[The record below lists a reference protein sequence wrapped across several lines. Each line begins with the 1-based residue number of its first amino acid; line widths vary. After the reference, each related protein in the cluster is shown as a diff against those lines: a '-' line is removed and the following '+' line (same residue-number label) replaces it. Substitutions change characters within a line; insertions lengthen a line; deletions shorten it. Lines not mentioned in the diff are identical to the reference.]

1 MIKRTLLAAAIFS
14 ALPAYAGLTSITAG
28 YDFTDY
34 SGDHGNRNLA
44 YAELVAKV
52 ENATLLF
59 NLSQGRR
66 DYETE
71 HFNATRGQGAVWYKW
86 NNWLTTRTGIAFADN
101 TPVFARQDFRQDIN
115 LALLPK
121 TLFTTGYRYTKYYDD
136 VEVDAWQGGVSL
148 YTGPV
153 ITSYR
158 YTHYDSSDA
167 GGSYSNM
174 ISVRLNDPRG
184 TGYTQLW
191 LSRGTGAYTYD
202 WTPETR
208 YGSMKSVSLQ
218 RIQPLTEQLN
228 LGLTAGK
235 VWYDTPTDDF
245 NGLQLAAR
253 LTWKFRFLLPPAIR
267 GGLPCRL
274 APPPFLFVFRPH
286 SPDKFYS
293 PVLYTIGGY
302 ALTYR
307 IPPYSILHADD
318 EVRNAQYS
326 GREEKGPYSSSSYS
340 GAD

>member
-1 MIKRTLLAAAIFS
+1 M
-14 ALPAYAGLTSITAG
+14 PAYAGLTSITTG

-59 NLSQGRR
+59 NLSQGVVIMKLNISMPLA
-66 DYETE
+66 Y
-71 HFNATRGQGAVWYKW
+71 QGAVWYKW

-167 GGSYSNM
+167 AGSYSNM
-174 ISVRLNDPRG
+174 ISVRLKDPRG
-184 TGYTQLW
+184 AGYTQLW
-191 LSRGTGAYTYD
+191 LSRGT
-202 WTPETR
+202 R
-208 YGSMKSVSLQ
+208 
-218 RIQPLTEQLN
+218 
-228 LGLTAGK
+228 
-235 VWYDTPTDDF
+235 
-245 NGLQLAAR
+245 
-253 LTWKFRFLLPPAIR
+253 
-267 GGLPCRL
+267 C
-274 APPPFLFVFRPH
+274 
-286 SPDKFYS
+286 
-293 PVLYTIGGY
+293 
-302 ALTYR
+302 
-307 IPPYSILHADD
+307 LHL
-318 EVRNAQYS
+318 
-326 GREEKGPYSSSSYS
+326 
-340 GAD
+340 

>member
-14 ALPAYAGLTSITAG
+14 ALPVYAGLTSITAG

-121 TLFTTGYRYTKYYDD
+121 TLFTTGYRYT
-136 VEVDAWQGGVSL
+136 
-148 YTGPV
+148 
-153 ITSYR
+153 
-158 YTHYDSSDA
+158 HYDSSDA

-208 YGSMKSVSLQ
+208 YGSMKSISLQ

-235 VWYDTPTDDF
+235 VWYDTPTDDY
-245 NGLQLAAR
+245 NGLQLAAH
-253 LTWKFRFLLPPAIR
+253 LTWKF
-267 GGLPCRL
+267 
-274 APPPFLFVFRPH
+274 
-286 SPDKFYS
+286 
-293 PVLYTIGGY
+293 
-302 ALTYR
+302 
-307 IPPYSILHADD
+307 
-318 EVRNAQYS
+318 
-326 GREEKGPYSSSSYS
+326 
-340 GAD
+340 

>member
-14 ALPAYAGLTSITAG
+14 TLPAYAGLTSITAG

-153 ITSYR
+153 PATAIPI
-158 YTHYDSSDA
+158 
-167 GGSYSNM
+167 M
-174 ISVRLNDPRG
+174 
-184 TGYTQLW
+184 
-191 LSRGTGAYTYD
+191 
-202 WTPETR
+202 TPA
-208 YGSMKSVSLQ
+208 MQVVV
-218 RIQPLTEQLN
+218 I
-228 LGLTAGK
+228 
-235 VWYDTPTDDF
+235 
-245 NGLQLAAR
+245 
-253 LTWKFRFLLPPAIR
+253 AI
-267 GGLPCRL
+267 
-274 APPPFLFVFRPH
+274 
-286 SPDKFYS
+286 
-293 PVLYTIGGY
+293 
-302 ALTYR
+302 
-307 IPPYSILHADD
+307 
-318 EVRNAQYS
+318 
-326 GREEKGPYSSSSYS
+326 
-340 GAD
+340 

>member
-1 MIKRTLLAAAIFS
+1 MKLNISMPLAV
-14 ALPAYAGLTSITAG
+14 GL
-28 YDFTDY
+28 
-34 SGDHGNRNLA
+34 SGL
-44 YAELVAKV
+44 
-52 ENATLLF
+52 
-59 NLSQGRR
+59 
-66 DYETE
+66 
-71 HFNATRGQGAVWYKW
+71 KW

-235 VWYDTPTDDF
+235 VWYDP
-245 NGLQLAAR
+245 NR
-253 LTWKFRFLLPPAIR
+253 
-267 GGLPCRL
+267 
-274 APPPFLFVFRPH
+274 
-286 SPDKFYS
+286 
-293 PVLYTIGGY
+293 
-302 ALTYR
+302 
-307 IPPYSILHADD
+307 
-318 EVRNAQYS
+318 
-326 GREEKGPYSSSSYS
+326 
-340 GAD
+340 

>member
-14 ALPAYAGLTSITAG
+14 ALPVYAGLTSITAG

-34 SGDHGNRNLA
+34 SGEHGNRNLA

-86 NNWLTTRTGIAFADN
+86 NNWLTTRTSIAFADN
-101 TPVFARQDFRQDIN
+101 TPVFACQDFRQDIS

-136 VEVDAWQGGVSL
+136 VEVDAWQGGISL

-208 YGSMKSVSLQ
+208 YGSMKSISLQ

-235 VWYDTPTDDF
+235 VWFNTPTDDY
-245 NGLQLAAR
+245 NGLQLAAH
-253 LTWKFRFLLPPAIR
+253 LTWKF
-267 GGLPCRL
+267 
-274 APPPFLFVFRPH
+274 
-286 SPDKFYS
+286 
-293 PVLYTIGGY
+293 
-302 ALTYR
+302 
-307 IPPYSILHADD
+307 
-318 EVRNAQYS
+318 
-326 GREEKGPYSSSSYS
+326 
-340 GAD
+340 

>member
-14 ALPAYAGLTSITAG
+14 ALPVYAGLTSITAG

-115 LALLPK
+115 LDLLPK

-136 VEVDAWQGGVSL
+136 VEVDAWQGGISL

-208 YGSMKSVSLQ
+208 YGSMKSISLQ

-235 VWYDTPTDDF
+235 VRYDTPTDDY
-245 NGLQLAAR
+245 NGLQLAAH
-253 LTWKFRFLLPPAIR
+253 LTWKF
-267 GGLPCRL
+267 
-274 APPPFLFVFRPH
+274 
-286 SPDKFYS
+286 
-293 PVLYTIGGY
+293 
-302 ALTYR
+302 
-307 IPPYSILHADD
+307 
-318 EVRNAQYS
+318 
-326 GREEKGPYSSSSYS
+326 
-340 GAD
+340 

>member
-1 MIKRTLLAAAIFS
+1 M
-14 ALPAYAGLTSITAG
+14 
-28 YDFTDY
+28 
-34 SGDHGNRNLA
+34 
-44 YAELVAKV
+44 AKV
-52 ENATLLF
+52 ENATLLLIF
-59 NLSQGRR
+59 PGRR
-66 DYETE
+66 DYGTE

-101 TPVFARQDFRQDIN
+101 TPVFARRIFVRI
-115 LALLPK
+115 LTALLPK
-121 TLFTTGYRYTKYYDD
+121 RFSRPVIATLNITMMSKSMQ
-136 VEVDAWQGGVSL
+136 QGGVSL

-153 ITSYR
+153 ISSYR

-235 VWYDTPTDDF
+235 VWYDTPTDDY
-245 NGLQLAAR
+245 NGLQLAAH
-253 LTWKFRFLLPPAIR
+253 LTGNSDSF
-267 GGLPCRL
+267 CRPL
-274 APPPFLFVFRPH
+274 
-286 SPDKFYS
+286 
-293 PVLYTIGGY
+293 
-302 ALTYR
+302 
-307 IPPYSILHADD
+307 
-318 EVRNAQYS
+318 S
-326 GREEKGPYSSSSYS
+326 GRPSS
-340 GAD
+340 D

>member
-235 VWYDTPTDDF
+235 VWYDTPTDDY
-245 NGLQLAAR
+245 NGLQLAAH
-253 LTWKFRFLLPPAIR
+253 LAWKF
-267 GGLPCRL
+267 
-274 APPPFLFVFRPH
+274 
-286 SPDKFYS
+286 
-293 PVLYTIGGY
+293 
-302 ALTYR
+302 
-307 IPPYSILHADD
+307 
-318 EVRNAQYS
+318 
-326 GREEKGPYSSSSYS
+326 
-340 GAD
+340 

>member
-1 MIKRTLLAAAIFS
+1 MIKHTLLVPFFFS

-34 SGDHGNRNLA
+34 SGEHGNRNLA

-136 VEVDAWQGGVSL
+136 VEVNAWQGGVSL

-167 GGSYSNM
+167 GSSYSNM
-174 ISVRLNDPRG
+174 ISVRLKDPRG
-184 TGYTQLW
+184 AGYTQLW

-208 YGSMKSVSLQ
+208 YGSMKSISLQ

-235 VWYDTPTDDF
+235 VWYDTPTDDYTRSATCSPSD
-245 NGLQLAAR
+245 LEILIPSAAR
-253 LTWKFRFLLPPAIR
+253 YPGRPSLQIS
-267 GGLPCRL
+267 
-274 APPPFLFVFRPH
+274 PPPFLFVFRLH

-302 ALTYR
+302 ALTYS

>member
-1 MIKRTLLAAAIFS
+1 M
-14 ALPAYAGLTSITAG
+14 
-28 YDFTDY
+28 
-34 SGDHGNRNLA
+34 
-44 YAELVAKV
+44 AKV

-86 NNWLTTRTGIAFADN
+86 NNWLTTRTSIAFADN
-101 TPVFARQDFRQDIN
+101 TPVFACQDFRQDIS

-136 VEVDAWQGGVSL
+136 VEVDAWQGGISL

-208 YGSMKSVSLQ
+208 YGSMKSISLQ

-235 VWYDTPTDDF
+235 VWYDTPTDDY
-245 NGLQLAAR
+245 NGLQLAAH
-253 LTWKFRFLLPPAIR
+253 LTWKF
-267 GGLPCRL
+267 
-274 APPPFLFVFRPH
+274 
-286 SPDKFYS
+286 
-293 PVLYTIGGY
+293 
-302 ALTYR
+302 
-307 IPPYSILHADD
+307 
-318 EVRNAQYS
+318 
-326 GREEKGPYSSSSYS
+326 
-340 GAD
+340 